1 MTLEKYDLLWQYYV
15 RTSRYA
21 NASAVLAE
29 LAEADMY
36 VLISKI
42 IDEKLIRSRS
52 FPLSLHKRVEYLSL
66 AVSNAKSQLPS
77 AASAASVASLGV
89 EFLTEI
95 EEKLEVAMVQIEIF
109 RAVEEL
115 SRIGRDMERDEDKAT
130 WLEKLED
137 KLYTI
142 SEVSRFSNESL
153 FDTQR

>member
-1 MTLEKYDLLWQYYV
+1 MSV
-15 RTSRYA
+15 F
-21 NASAVLAE
+21 VLHLFCE
-29 LAEADMY
+29 I
-36 VLISKI
+36 LIPGY
-42 IDEKLIRSRS
+42 S

-77 AASAASVASLGV
+77 AASATSAASLGV

-109 RAVEEL
+109 RAVEE
-115 SRIGRDMERDEDKAT
+115 SPRIGRDMERDEEKST

-142 SEVSRFSNESL
+142 SEVRSFAPTRDSVLTNC
-153 FDTQR
+153 